1 MNALTV
7 QNTSVMT
14 TELKADLLSRFI
26 AYADIKEK
34 SKETYL
40 RCVKQF
46 FVFMRSKGITAPS
59 REDVLAYR
67 DELKATHKAST
78 VQTYITALK
87 VFFKW
92 CEIEGLYKNVAE
104 HIKGARIDR
113 SIHKKDALTASQAH
127 DVISSIKTD
136 TLQGARDYALLT
148 LMITTGLR
156 TIEIERANI
165 EDMRTTAGYSA
176 LYVQG
181 KGRDDKSECVKL
193 DPKVERAI
201 RAYLALRGVNDPKA
215 PLFST
220 CGNRNQNGRISTR
233 SLRRIVKDHLREIGL
248 DSDRLTAHSLRHTA
262 GTLALLNGSSIRD
275 VQQMLRHTNITTT
288 MIYSHELDRAAN
300 NSELNIA
307 NAIF

>member
-7 QNTSVMT
+7 SNTSVMN

-40 RCVKQF
+40 KCIKQF
-46 FVFMRSKGITAPS
+46 FVFMDNKGIKTPV
-59 REDVLAYR
+59 RDDILAYR
-67 DELKATHKAST
+67 DELKATHKPST

-92 CEIEGLYKNVAE
+92 CEIEGIYKNVAE
-104 HIKGARIDR
+104 HIKGAKLDR
-113 SIHKKDALTASQAH
+113 THKKDALTASQAH
-127 DVISSIKTD
+127 DVINDIKTD
-136 TLQGARDYALLT
+136 TLAGARDYALLT
-148 LMITTGLR
+148 LMLTTGLR
-156 TIEIERANI
+156 TIELERANI
-165 EDMRTTAGYSA
+165 EDIRTAAGASV
-176 LYVQG
+176 LYIQG
-181 KGRDDKSECVKL
+181 KGRDEKNEYVKL
-193 DPKVERAI
+193 APNVERAI

-215 PLFST
+215 PLFAT
-220 CGNRNQNGRISTR
+220 TGNRNKNGRLSTR
-233 SLRRIVKDHLREIGL
+233 SIRGLVKEHLKECGL

-262 GTLALLNGSSIRD
+262 GTLALLNGSSIRE
-275 VQQMLRHTNITTT
+275 VQQLLRHSNINTT
-288 MIYSHELDRAAN
+288 MIYAHELDRAQN

>member
-40 RCVKQF
+40 KCVKQF
-46 FVFMRSKGITAPS
+46 FVFMQSKGITAPT

-67 DELKATHKAST
+67 EELKATHKAST

-92 CEIEGLYKNVAE
+92 CEIEGFYKNIAE
-104 HIKGARIDR
+104 HIKGAKLDR
-113 SIHKKDALTASQAH
+113 THKKDALTATQAH
-127 DVISSIKTD
+127 DVISEIKTD
-136 TLQGARDYALLT
+136 TVQGARDYALLT
-148 LMITTGLR
+148 LMLTTGLR
-156 TIEIERANI
+156 TIELERANI
-165 EDMRTTAGYSA
+165 EDIRTAAGASV
-176 LYVQG
+176 LFIQG
-181 KGRDDKSECVKL
+181 KGRDEKSEYVKL
-193 DPKVERAI
+193 APNVERAI
-201 RAYLALRGVNDPKA
+201 RAYLSLRGVNDPKA
-215 PLFST
+215 PLFATS
-220 CGNRNQNGRISTR
+220 GNRNQNGRLSTR
-233 SLRRIVKDHLREIGL
+233 SIRRLVKEHLRECGL

-262 GTLALLNGSSIRD
+262 GTLALLNGSSIRE
-275 VQQMLRHTNITTT
+275 VQQLLRHSNINTT
-288 MIYSHELDRAAN
+288 MIYAHELDRAAN